1 MARAVGRPSGI
12 RTCRAHCQR
21 TRPHHW
27 RSHSTQS
34 GPRRLGVANESHK
47 LPTISGFKL
56 LNRCVLGYS
65 PPGFDVLNPVLP
77 RDGPNTRSPVVWRRR
92 WGLCRASVHQ
102 TQHHSPARARAGRHH
117 PGVVGEPAAG
127 CIPSVPPVGGWGRLG
142 ASSWPQIRRWD
153 RRRCCWRISGPP
165 GGPEIRWIL
174 SVGWCPS
181 KRVVVIHCAR
191 P

>member
-1 MARAVGRPSGI
+1 MENLQGAATITSALHYRI
-12 RTCRAHCQR
+12 RSCQILLTGKQQKRMGPKTR
-21 TRPHHW
+21 TR
-27 RSHSTQS
+27 S
-34 GPRRLGVANESHK
+34 GSV
-47 LPTISGFKL
+47 
-56 LNRCVLGYS
+56 VL
-65 PPGFDVLNPVLP
+65 
-77 RDGPNTRSPVVWRRR
+77 RRR
-92 WGLCRASVHQ
+92 KSSVRAPVHQ
-102 TQHHSPARARAGRHH
+102 TQHHSPARAWAERHH

-191 P
+191 PYTAQKVSGGCVTAISGSASKFAEGFTGSC